1 MVRCNDHWSNIGNVA
16 QTRDLWPK
24 KEHKDRS
31 QKRLEECVC
40 HGPDLL
46 PKQALPEQA
55 HMNLPRG
62 RGEREGTN
70 LGVLEHLVTPSER
83 GLALRILP

>member
-1 MVRCNDHWSNIGNVA
+1 
-16 QTRDLWPK
+16 
-24 KEHKDRS
+24 
-31 QKRLEECVC
+31 
-40 HGPDLL
+40 
-46 PKQALPEQA
+46 
-55 HMNLPRG
+55 MNLPRG